1 MRQGNYIM
9 VTMNK
14 GEFIMKFAQGERVF
28 HDVLFPDNCFQ
39 DLNLSGVD
47 FAGCSFMN
55 LCVKKQNLSGINLS
69 NATIYDGDMADCNI
83 RGGNF
88 SNSSIHA
95 RFTGCNL
102 EDANFS
108 CASFHDGYIRKC
120 ILSNADLRLVSFN
133 GTWVG
138 DIQYTKPLKK
148 GYSISY
154 TQGGATSEEV
164 DTSRKRLFRY
174 LGIPENILHFEAVI
188 ETAGEKILCL
198 SADYDYIDFTA
209 YLRSKDGYKEIDGG
223 QLDIGDDI
231 EDVPSAVCA
240 VMDLMDWRSWG
251 AFKISDLTADD
262 IQEGLC

>member
-39 DLNLSGVD
+39 DLDLSDVD
-47 FAGCSFMN
+47 FTGSYFMN
-55 LCVKKQNLSGINLS
+55 LCVKNQDLSGINLS
-69 NATIYDGDMADCNI
+69 NATIYDGDMFDCNI

>member
-1 MRQGNYIM
+1 MKK
-9 VTMNK
+9 MNK

-39 DLNLSGVD
+39 DLDLSDVD
-47 FAGCSFMN
+47 FAGCYFMN
-55 LCVKKQNLSGINLS
+55 LCVKNQDLSRINLS
-69 NATIYDGDMADCNI
+69 NATIYDGDMVDCNI

-164 DTSRKRLFRY
+164 DASRKRLFRY

-240 VMDLMDWRSWG
+240 VMDLMDWHSWG